1 MHHEK
6 FSCAALRSFGL
17 LMDKSPEDDC
27 PGDRGEN
34 AMTDIVYVGIS
45 VAFFSVAAVYV
56 YFCDKVR

>member
-1 MHHEK
+1 
-6 FSCAALRSFGL
+6 
-17 LMDKSPEDDC
+17 MDKSPEDDC

-45 VAFFSVAAVYV
+45 VALFSVAAVYV